1 MEYYGNM
8 NKFYL
13 AIRIL
18 VLLALLFLLAAVFWG
33 VANREKTVAH
43 DGSEVAP
50 EYRRTKPAAYTSV
63 LLIALVVLGIF
74 VVLGS
79 IVFEYHRS
87 RSFRV
92 PPRDGEGGGR
102 RRGATW
108 S

>member
-1 MEYYGNM
+1 M

-13 AIRIL
+13 AIRIV

-33 VANREKTVAH
+33 IANKEKTAAH

-50 EYRRTKPAAYTSV
+50 EYRRTKPAAYTSI
-63 LLIALVVLGIF
+63 LLIAFVVLGIF

-87 RSFRV
+87 RSFKI
-92 PPRDGEGGGR
+92 PSRDDEGSER
-102 RRGATW
+102 RRGTSW
-108 S
+108 T